1 MSSIWDDPI
10 AQTLEPIKKEEVKRE
25 PEQPA
30 STAGNPQEAAGL
42 TVLKILKPAQE
53 EFKLMTRRS

>member
-25 PEQPA
+25 PDQVA
-30 STAGNPQEAAGL
+30 ITADDPQAVSYTHLRAHE
-42 TVLKILKPAQE
+42 T
-53 EFKLMTRRS
+53 

>member
-25 PEQPA
+25 SEQPA
-30 STAGNPQEAAGL
+30 ITADDPQEA
-42 TVLKILKPAQE
+42 
-53 EFKLMTRRS
+53 